1 MKSKFPLLL
10 FVLLLLFI
18 LSACG
23 TLQITFVTPVI
34 ITHPQDTPGA
44 DTFVQENSSESA
56 STPPV
61 PSPVE
66 SPTPTL
72 PEPTLLPTA
81 YLMARLQ
88 PGEALTILSI
98 RMMDANNGW
107 AIGRGVSTFDRV
119 LVTLDGGRTWRDV
132 TPAPVLTQV
141 SPSPSVSAVFF
152 KDGEHA
158 WIVYGSQDPWPSGAP
173 IVVWATSDAGQTWVS
188 SQPLALNDLSL
199 ETVIPADLGFTDLSH
214 GWMMVHMG
222 NDPNHDYVSIFTT
235 ADAGKTWQRVVDPS
249 RGNLDMACNK
259 TGLVFTTPERGWL
272 TINCKGVQPGVF
284 FYTSDDGGRSWT
296 LEDLPAQAGDLK
308 AYMTPADSC
317 GTAMPTF
324 SNPNVGW
331 VMVSCYSPGT
341 RITRSWLFLTGNAGL
356 SWSPRPAPIAYGT
369 FQFIDTVTGWWLGT
383 SAQEGFQANGLYTT
397 TNSGNTWS
405 QVISTG
411 WTGQLDFI
419 DAQTGWV
426 VARAGDQVALVFT
439 RNGGRFWEEIKPAV
453 RQ

>member
-1 MKSKFPLLL
+1 MMKSKLSLLL
-10 FVLLLLFI
+10 FYFLLFFI

-34 ITHPQDTPGA
+34 IAHPQETAAA
-44 DTFVQENSSESA
+44 D
-56 STPPV
+56 
-61 PSPVE
+61 SPVQGDSPQSAPTPLALSPVA
-66 SPTPTL
+66 SPTPTS
-72 PEPTLLPTA
+72 LPTA
-81 YLMARLQ
+81 YPFARLQ
-88 PGEALTILSI
+88 PGESLTIQSI
-98 RMMDANNGW
+98 EMVDANKGW
-107 AIGRGVSTFDRV
+107 ATGRGTNTFDRG

-141 SPSPSVSAVFF
+141 SPSPSVSAAFF
-152 KDGEHA
+152 KDEEHA
-158 WIVYGSQDPWPSGAP
+158 WIAYGSQDAWPSGAP
-173 IVVWATSDAGQTWVS
+173 VVIWATSDAGQTWVA
-188 SQPLALNDLSL
+188 SQPLALSDVPL
-199 ETVIPADLGFTDLSH
+199 EFVVPADLGFSDLSH
-214 GWMMVHMG
+214 GWLMLHLG
-222 NDPNHDYVSIFTT
+222 NDMNHDYVAVFTSS
-235 ADAGKTWQRVVDPS
+235 DAGQTWQRVVDPA
-249 RGNLDMACNK
+249 RGNLDMACSK
-259 TGLVFTTPERGWL
+259 TGLAFTTPQRGWL

-284 FYTSDDGGRSWT
+284 FYASDDGGRSWT

-308 AYMTPADSC
+308 AYMTPTDSC

-369 FQFIDTVTGWWLGT
+369 FQFVDTVTGWWLGT
-383 SAQEGFQANGLYTT
+383 SAQEGGQANGLYTT
-397 TNSGNTWS
+397 SNSGNTWS

-419 DAQTGWV
+419 DAQAGWV

-439 RNGGRFWEEIKPAV
+439 RNGGRSWEEIKPGV
-453 RQ
+453 KQ